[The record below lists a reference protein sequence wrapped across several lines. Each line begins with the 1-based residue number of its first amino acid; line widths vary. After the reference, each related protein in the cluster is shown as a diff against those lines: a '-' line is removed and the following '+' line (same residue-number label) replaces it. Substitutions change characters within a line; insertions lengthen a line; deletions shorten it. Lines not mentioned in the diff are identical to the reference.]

1 MFIHTYG
8 VAREGINLSASSMA
22 SMTKI
27 LAVHSR
33 KGGVGKTTLSI
44 ELAAALDGV
53 LLDLDWDD
61 GGATRSWGYRWEDRL
76 ESPVL
81 HAIEHDRVPRPL
93 KGHRKPLLVPSHP
106 DYATELPSGAAM
118 GDLVL
123 QWAESWGES
132 LGKEWVVIDTHPGS
146 ADLTNS
152 MLAIANIVVAP
163 VPLKEKE
170 MAATESMVKDLADY
184 PLVLIPYMIP
194 PVPPGSMI
202 KRLEKVIDGTP
213 VQVGPFVPFA
223 AAVGRRTKRMAM
235 TAEDRPAKALS
246 PVVEGLK
253 SVAQYAKEYVS

>member
-1 MFIHTYG
+1 M
-8 VAREGINLSASSMA
+8 AR
-22 SMTKI
+22 MTKI

-81 HAIEHDRVPRPL
+81 QAIEHDRVPRPL
-93 KGHRKPLLVPSHP
+93 KGHRKPMLVPSHP
-106 DYATELPSGAAM
+106 DYATELPTGDAM

-123 QWAESWGES
+123 QWADSWGET
-132 LGKEWVVIDTHPGS
+132 LGKEWVVVDTHPGS

-152 MLAIANIVVAP
+152 MLAIAHVVIAP
-163 VPLKEKE
+163 VPLREKE

-184 PLVLIPYMIP
+184 PLVLVPYMIP

-202 KRLEKVIDGTP
+202 KRLEKVIADTP

-235 TAEDRPAKALS
+235 TAEDRPAKSLA
-246 PVVEGLK
+246 PVVEGLRN
-253 SVAQYAKEYVS
+253 VAEYAKEYVS

>member
-1 MFIHTYG
+1 
-8 VAREGINLSASSMA
+8 
-22 SMTKI
+22 MTKI

-81 HAIEHDRVPRPL
+81 QAIEHDRVPRPL

-106 DYATELPSGAAM
+106 DYATELPTGSAM
-118 GDLVL
+118 GELVL
-123 QWAESWGES
+123 QWAGAWGES

-184 PLVLIPYMIP
+184 PLVLVPYMIP
-194 PVPPGSMI
+194 PVPPGSMVR
-202 KRLEKVIDGTP
+202 RLEKVVADTP

-235 TAEDRPAKALS
+235 TAEDQPAKSLV
-246 PVVEGLK
+246 PVVEGLQN
-253 SVAQYAKEYVS
+253 VAKYAKEYVS